1 MTDRPPRVLHV
12 NDCAGVAANLV
23 RAARARGYAWRHLR
37 PEQVRPTGPT
47 PAGVGRARWLPFVA
61 RRAAELARSEVV
73 HVHYATSV
81 PLITA
86 FPMPRRPYLLHLHGT
101 DIRELWTAPATRELI
116 RRAVDGASHVYYT
129 NLDTAENARSA
140 RDDAEFMPALVDP
153 AGLPSWRPGSGTGP
167 TVVFASR
174 WGPEKGAALMM
185 EVAAELR
192 RAVPEARL
200 VGLDWGPHAAE
211 ARSTGVDLVA
221 RMRHLEYLDLL
232 AGADVVVGQATGLL
246 GVSELEA
253 MGIGV
258 PVAMPGSPWVYPDG
272 TPPPVIAGDPGD
284 VVERIRAAL
293 EDPVRTAEEL
303 GGSAWVREGFVADR
317 YVTPLERRY
326 EAAARA
332 SR

>member
-1 MTDRPPRVLHV
+1 MTDRSPRVLHV

-23 RAARARGYAWRHLR
+23 RAARTQGYAWRHLR
-37 PEQVRPTGPT
+37 PEQVRPAGPT
-47 PAGVGRARWLPFVA
+47 PTGVGRARWLPFVA
-61 RRAAELARSEVV
+61 RRGVELTRSEVV

-81 PLITA
+81 PLITSFA
-86 FPMPRRPYLLHLHGT
+86 MPRRPYLLHLHGT
-101 DIRELWTAPATRELI
+101 DIRQLWTAPATRELV
-116 RRAVDGASHVYYT
+116 RRAVDGATHVYYT

-153 AGLPSWRPGSGTGP
+153 AHLPSWRPGSGAGP

-174 WGPEKGAALMM
+174 WGAEKGAATMLQ
-185 EVAAELR
+185 VAAALR
-192 RAVPEARL
+192 SAVPGARL
-200 VGLDWGPHAAE
+200 VGLDWGPRAAE
-211 ARSTGVDLVA
+211 ARTAGVDLVA
-221 RMRHLEYLDLL
+221 PLPHDRYLDLL

-272 TPPPVIAGDPGD
+272 TAPPVIAGSPSELADQ
-284 VVERIRAAL
+284 VRAAL

-303 GGSAWVREGFVADR
+303 GGRAWVREGFVADR
-317 YVTPLERRY
+317 YVSTLERRY
-326 EAAARA
+326 EEVARTA
-332 SR
+332 R